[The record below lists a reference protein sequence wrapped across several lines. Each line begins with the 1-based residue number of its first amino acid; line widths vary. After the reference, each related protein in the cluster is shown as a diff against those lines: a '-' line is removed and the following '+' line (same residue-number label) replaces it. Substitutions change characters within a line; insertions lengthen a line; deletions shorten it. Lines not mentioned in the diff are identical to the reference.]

1 MLLADLL
8 NKRTLFS
15 LQMILLVGAV
25 LLRGTSQEKSALSDD
40 EREEGSGKSTNA
52 DTNYDYYSA
61 DETADLKADKAK
73 IADPIAAK
81 SIETTSST
89 PKPESAAP
97 KKEKIEAAAN
107 ADVDNYD
114 ESYDEASDDQK
125 DDDIYSKSDE
135 KDLDTHEYIDDEK
148 SAIDGKN
155 EKDEDM
161 QQVLSTQTMSTH
173 KSGRSKFLS
182 IIKKPGILAG
192 LVGGAIIGLL
202 TAGLLIMFIV
212 YRMKKKDEGSYALE
226 ETKKPLNA
234 YDYRHCPTKE
244 FYA

>member
-1 MLLADLL
+1 MLLAHLL

-15 LQMILLVGAV
+15 LQMILIVGAV
-25 LLRGTSQEKSALSDD
+25 MMRGTSQEKTALTDD
-40 EREEGSGKSTNA
+40 EREEGSGKSTSA
-52 DTNYDYYSA
+52 DTNYDYYAA

-73 IADPIAAK
+73 KPDPILAK

-89 PKPESAAP
+89 TKPELATP

-107 ADVDNYD
+107 ADIDNYD
-114 ESYDEASDDQK
+114 ESYDEASEDQK

-148 SAIDGKN
+148 SASKN

-161 QQVLSTQTMSTH
+161 QQVLSTQTMTTH

-202 TAGLLIMFIV
+202 TAGLLILFIV